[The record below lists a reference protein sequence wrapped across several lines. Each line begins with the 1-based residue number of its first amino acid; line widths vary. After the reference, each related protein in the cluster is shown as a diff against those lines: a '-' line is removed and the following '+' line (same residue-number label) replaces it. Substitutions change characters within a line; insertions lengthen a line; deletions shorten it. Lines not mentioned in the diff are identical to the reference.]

1 MSSTAPRHTAL
12 DALHRSLGATMTD
25 FAGWDMP
32 LRYGSERDEHTAVR
46 TRAGLFD
53 LSHMG
58 EITVTGPQAA
68 SFLNHALVGN
78 IASVGTG
85 RARYTMICRSDG
97 GILDDL
103 IVYRLAETEA
113 GSAHYMVVANASNAQ
128 VVLDALTERAAG
140 FDVEVRDD
148 RDAYA
153 LIAVQGPQSA
163 GVLTSLTDADLDGLK
178 YYAGLPGTVAGVP
191 ALIARTGYTG
201 EDGFEL
207 FVKPEHA
214 VELWQAL
221 TKAGEGVGLVPCGL
235 SCRDTL
241 RLEAGM
247 PLYGHE
253 LSTSLTPFDA
263 GLGRVV
269 KFEKEGDFVGRE
281 ALQEAATRSE
291 QNPRG
296 SSSAWSPRAAGSRAP
311 DTPSSRTAGSSARSP
326 PAPPPPRW
334 ASRSRWRT
342 STRRTRHRARP
353 VSEWTSGAVT
363 SRTRSWRCRS
373 TSVRSSG
380 RKQSACVTLRTFRC
394 SRTFPAVPLHQHSPA
409 YRRIQAMSNPQQ
421 LRYSKEHE
429 WLSGA
434 ENGVSTVGITEHA
447 ANALGDVVFV
457 QLPEV
462 GAGVTAGETCGELE
476 STKSVSDLYS
486 PVNGEVTEVNED
498 VVNDP
503 SLVNSAPFEGGWLF
517 KVRVAEEPADLLSAD
532 EYTAFSAG

>member
-1 MSSTAPRHTAL
+1 MGRNDLAVPPRARLPFAREGPVALGDERPMSSTAPRHTAL

-32 LRYGSERDEHTAVR
+32 LRYGSERDEHLAVR

-58 EITVTGPQAA
+58 EITVTGPEAA
-68 SFLNHALVGN
+68 GFLNFALVGDL
-78 IASVGTG
+78 AAVGVG
-85 RARYTMICRSDG
+85 RARYTMICAEDG

-103 IVYRLAETEA
+103 IVYRLAEAE
-113 GSAHYMVVANASNAQ
+113 YMIVSNASNAQ
-128 VVLDALTERAAG
+128 NVLNELGNLAEE

-153 LIAVQGPQSA
+153 LIAVQGPESPGILA
-163 GVLTSLTDADLDGLK
+163 AVTDADLDGLK

-253 LSTSLTPFDA
+253 LSLSLTPFDA

-269 KFEKEGDFVGRE
+269 KFEKEGDFVGRA
-281 ALQEAATRSE
+281 ALAEAAALAER
-291 QNPRG
+291 QPPRVLVG
-296 SSSAWSPRAAGSRAP
+296 LVAEGRRVPRAGYAV
-311 DTPSSRTAGSSARSP
+311 
-326 PAPPPPRW
+326 
-334 ASRSRWRT
+334 
-342 STRRTRHRARP
+342 
-353 VSEWTSGAVT
+353 VSGGEVIGEVTSGAP
-363 SRTRSWRCRS
+363 SP
-373 TSVRSSG
+373 
-380 RKQSACVTLRTFRC
+380 TLGK
-394 SRTFPAVPLHQHSPA
+394 PIAMA
-409 YRRIQAMSNPQQ
+409 YVDA
-421 LRYSKEHE
+421 
-429 WLSGA
+429 A
-434 ENGVSTVGITEHA
+434 HA
-447 ANALGDVVFV
+447 APGTPGVGVDIRGSHEPYEVVAL
-457 QLPEV
+457 
-462 GAGVTAGETCGELE
+462 
-476 STKSVSDLYS
+476 
-486 PVNGEVTEVNED
+486 
-498 VVNDP
+498 
-503 SLVNSAPFEGGWLF
+503 PFY
-517 KVRVAEEPADLLSAD
+517 KRQK
-532 EYTAFSAG
+532 

>member
-1 MSSTAPRHTAL
+1 MSSTAPRRTAL

-32 LRYGSERDEHTAVR
+32 LRYGSERDEHNAVR
-46 TRAGLFD
+46 TKAGLFD

-68 SFLNHALVGN
+68 QLLNHALVGN
-78 IASVGTG
+78 IASVGVG
-85 RARYTMICRSDG
+85 RARYTMICRADG

-113 GSAHYMVVANASNAQ
+113 GSSQYMVVANASNAQ
-128 VVLDALTERAAG
+128 VVLDALVERSAG
-140 FDVEVRDD
+140 FDAEVRDD

-153 LIAVQGPQSA
+153 LIAVQGPESP
-163 GVLTSLTDADLDGLK
+163 GILKSLTDADLDGLK

-281 ALQEAATRSE
+281 ALQEAAARSE
-291 QNPRG
+291 ANPPRLLVG
-296 SSSAWSPRAAGSRAP
+296 LIAEGRRVPRAGYPVVAG
-311 DTPSSRTAGSSARSP
+311 GE
-326 PAPPPPRW
+326 
-334 ASRSRWRT
+334 
-342 STRRTRHRARP
+342 
-353 VSEWTSGAVT
+353 VIGEVTSGAP
-363 SRTRSWRCRS
+363 SP
-373 TSVRSSG
+373 
-380 RKQSACVTLRTFRC
+380 TLGK
-394 SRTFPAVPLHQHSPA
+394 PIAMA
-409 YRRIQAMSNPQQ
+409 YVDA
-421 LRYSKEHE
+421 
-429 WLSGA
+429 A
-434 ENGVSTVGITEHA
+434 HA
-447 ANALGDVVFV
+447 APGTPGVGVDIRGTHEPYEVVAL
-457 QLPEV
+457 
-462 GAGVTAGETCGELE
+462 
-476 STKSVSDLYS
+476 
-486 PVNGEVTEVNED
+486 
-498 VVNDP
+498 
-503 SLVNSAPFEGGWLF
+503 PFY
-517 KVRVAEEPADLLSAD
+517 KRQK
-532 EYTAFSAG
+532 